1 MLTIDGSRGEG
12 GGQILRTG
20 LALSLLTNT
29 PVRFENVRAGRS
41 KPGLLRQHRACVV
54 AAAQIGDA
62 KIDGVELGS
71 QRFTFRPRTLRG
83 GELHVAIGSAGSAL
97 LVLQCVLPALLG
109 ADSPTTLVLEGGTH
123 NPWAPSFDFLDR
135 CYLPLLRRMGAD
147 VRATLIRP
155 GFFPAGGGRVEVHVT
170 PASRLTP
177 LTLIERGPVRR
188 ITATALLS
196 SLPHRVGATEIA
208 VLRERLG
215 LDRDA
220 THIEHV
226 RDPRGHGNAVWVEAE
241 TADLTAMFVAYGM
254 RGRPAAE
261 VAGRAADAFTAWRKR
276 GAPVGPHLADQLL
289 LPMALARGG
298 AFRTGPLTPHTQTN
312 IETIQA
318 FLSVPIATRA
328 GPGDSVDVIV
338 G

>member
-1 MLTIDGSRGEG
+1 MMTIDGSRGEG
-12 GGQILRTG
+12 GGQILRTS
-20 LALSLLTNT
+20 LALSLLTQT

-41 KPGLLRQHRACVV
+41 KPGLLRQHRACVI

-62 KIDGVELGS
+62 QIEGAELGS

-83 GELHVAIGSAGSAL
+83 DDLHVAIGSAGSAL

-123 NPWAPSFDFLDR
+123 NPWAPSFEFLDR
-135 CYLPLLRRMGAD
+135 CVLPLMQRMGAD
-147 VRATLIRP
+147 VQATLIRP
-155 GFFPAGGGRVEVHVT
+155 GFFPAGGGRVEVRVT
-170 PASRLTP
+170 PAPRLQP
-177 LTLIERGPVRR
+177 LELLERGPVRR
-188 ITATALLS
+188 VSATALS
-196 SLPHRVGATEIA
+196 SALPHRVGATEVG

-215 LDRDA
+215 LARDA
-220 THIEHV
+220 ARVEHV
-226 RDPRGHGNAVWVEAE
+226 RDPRGPGNAAWVEAE
-241 TADLTAMFVAYGM
+241 TDHLTAMFVAFGM
-254 RGRPAAE
+254 RGRPAEE
-261 VAGRAADAFTAWRKR
+261 VAGRAADAFTTWRKR

-298 AFRTGPLTPHTQTN
+298 AFRTGPLTPHSRTN

-318 FLSVPIATRA
+318 FLSVPIRTTP
-328 GPGDSVDVIV
+328 GPGDTTEVRL